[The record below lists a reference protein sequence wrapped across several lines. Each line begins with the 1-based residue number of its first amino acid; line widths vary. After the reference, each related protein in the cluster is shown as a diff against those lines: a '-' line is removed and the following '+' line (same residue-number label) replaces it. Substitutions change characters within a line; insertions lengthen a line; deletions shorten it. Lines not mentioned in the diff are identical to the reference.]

1 MKFEK
6 PQPTMQESDPLTE
19 LSEEF
24 RTWHNI
30 RTIRSKIPEELWQP

>member
-19 LSEEF
+19 SSEEL
-24 RTWHNI
+24 RTWQSSRAI
-30 RTIRSKIPEELWQP
+30 WSKIPEELWQP